1 MRDFLPDWYLAASAF
16 VLGTV
21 VGSFANVVIYR
32 LPKDLS
38 LGGRSACPHCGNQI
52 AWYDNIPLV
61 SYLVLRGRCRVCRA
75 PIGLRYPLVE
85 LVVGLLW
92 LLFVWRLGFRPIL
105 PALLAFA
112 STLVILSAID
122 LEHHRLPNK
131 ILFPAALVA
140 IVLLVIGAV
149 AQNDWQRLL
158 ESGLGALAYGVPILA
173 VGLAFPAGMGGG
185 DIKLAAY
192 LGLHLGWF
200 GLWHVL
206 VGALLGILLGGL
218 SGTALLLFGIKGRKD
233 PIPFGP
239 FMALGAI
246 VSVLAGSKILDF
258 WLG

>member
-1 MRDFLPDWYLAASAF
+1 MSGVLPGWYFPVALF

-32 LPKDLS
+32 LPKGIS
-38 LGGRSACPHCGNQI
+38 LGGRSACPTCGNPI

-61 SYLVLRGRCRVCRA
+61 SYLYLRGRCRACKSR
-75 PIGLRYPLVE
+75 IGMRYPLVE
-85 LVVGLLW
+85 LAVGSLW
-92 LLFVWRLGFRPIL
+92 LVLFWRLGFGSVL
-105 PALLAFA
+105 PAFLAFA
-112 STLVILSAID
+112 TTLVILSAID
-122 LEHHRLPNK
+122 FEHHRLPNK
-131 ILFPAALVA
+131 ILFPGALVA
-140 IVLLVIGAV
+140 IVLLTIAAAV
-149 AQNDWQRLL
+149 QGDWQRLL
-158 ESGLGALAYGVPILA
+158 DSALGALGYGAPILA
-173 VGLAFPAGMGGG
+173 IGLAFPAGMGGG

-218 SGTALLLFGIKGRKD
+218 SGSALLLFGIKGRKD

-239 FMALGAI
+239 FMAVGAI
-246 VSVLAGSKILDF
+246 VSVLAGARILDF